1 MKVIIQHELGW
12 CKILQ
17 NDFETSRA
25 LFEDFLANTKSE
37 NQKTWCYYQLGLC
50 YLCLGQNEKA
60 MECFAK
66 VKQFKKS
73 QHGFD
78 DYATR
83 KAVDFMAKGGASLE
97 EIILQKAMHS
107 KRCNNIVEANK
118 YLKEFDEECSSTANP
133 DMAAWAHYLKGKVAR
148 YEKNFEVARIHFQHV
163 IDVQKTIKKEKYIV
177 PHSKYKLLLIDLEEK
192 TITIPE
198 ALLRI
203 KEIEKYSDYDF
214 ERSLRRR
221 LLKIKDK
228 LHVKEDISFE

>member
-1 MKVIIQHELGW
+1 VAESELRFLKARDCSNDYDQTKVIIQHELGW

-148 YEKNFEVARIHFQHV
+148 YEKKLRSSENPLPTCYRCTKDDQKGEVYCA
-163 IDVQKTIKKEKYIV
+163 
-177 PHSKYKLLLIDLEEK
+177 PL
-192 TITIPE
+192 
-198 ALLRI
+198 
-203 KEIEKYSDYDF
+203 
-214 ERSLRRR
+214 
-221 LLKIKDK
+221 
-228 LHVKEDISFE
+228 